1 MLATMDWQQL
11 VALTIVAVAAALL
24 VGSKFRRRKF
34 SFERETHCGGCAAG
48 RYDPRSMTSS
58 FVTPPPSVIFH
69 ARKGERPQVL
79 IKMK

>member
-11 VALTIVAVAAALL
+11 VALTIVAVTAALL
-24 VGSKFRRRKF
+24 VGSRLVGRFGRRKF
-34 SFERETHCGGCAAG
+34 SFERDTHCGCSAG
-48 RYDPRSMTSS
+48 RHGASQHS
-58 FVTPPPSVIFH
+58 VTPPSVIYH